1 MKEAQFL
8 HITHLEIDNFKSF
21 ARKTK
26 IPFFEGFTVISGPNG
41 SGKSNIID
49 SILFVLALSGA
60 RGLRAEKLTDLINV
74 NTGKNTAEVTI
85 TFSDG
90 TTIRRRIKRTPT
102 GYYSYNYLN
111 NRPCKQSDVIEFL
124 ARIGI
129 KPEGYNVVMQGDV
142 TRIMEMSDTER
153 RKIIDEIAG
162 VAEFDQKREQAF
174 SELEVVRERL
184 DREEILL
191 NEVAAR
197 LDTLQR
203 EREQALEYRRR
214 QDELEHLNRCR
225 GAALV
230 RQKEQE
236 IATLHD
242 LMRDHRA
249 AIERTAAEIEAV
261 RARAEEARTR
271 QQGIDEEINRKSGP
285 EYLELVGR
293 LEEARSAIRLGEKS
307 IERLKASLEENAGA
321 VQRVYMD
328 SRRAEAKVQEC
339 TESLRSLSIDRSNL
353 AMELAAKRDEMK
365 GIEER
370 IAAESREVEGVK
382 DRLFAR
388 LQDLESRKELRA
400 QILREKDLLI
410 EKSRMRTSERE
421 RLDARISQIEEELG
435 NKQAQIADYSSSLAG
450 CMEQKR
456 RVERDLSE
464 TESTL
469 FGRRSALDG
478 LKKEIRENEQALMRL
493 EAQQQAHGDAGG
505 KAMDYVL
512 GMDGVHGTVA
522 HLGRAPPEY
531 ATALDVAAMGRLRW
545 VVVDNDA
552 VAAEAIRYL
561 KENRLGR
568 VTFLPLNR
576 LRPPVLQPLGAEPGI
591 IGYAVD
597 LLEFDPAFERA
608 FQVVFGSTVVVDTLD
623 RARRLMGR
631 YKMVTLDGE
640 TVERSGAMTGG
651 FQAKKVRG
659 FGVAVDDEVA
669 RIRARLA
676 ELEAEAGEIEAS
688 IGRFALAAEAKRAER
703 SSIEEQIARY
713 RMLIEE
719 FQKRVEVLA
728 GEKHTL
734 EEKRREVLEGA
745 KTGGEELA
753 RLEADLERTSAEIA
767 QISAEVDGLKK
778 KLDDTEVPALT
789 ERYENYRRT
798 VEDIERRLRN
808 KDADITD
815 IRRERQHYSN
825 RIEELAAERSRL
837 EEKNREI
844 ESEIKAAGEQIEE
857 NRRLI
862 VQLEARQK
870 EFSNELAG
878 LRETRD
884 RILEE
889 IRTLDQ
895 EVFNLSSEM
904 ERSRMQVEALEE
916 RERTL
921 FQELADLREQAG
933 GVETDLDL
941 AAIDAGIAAAERALK
956 KIGAVNML
964 AIEECERVAARV
976 EERTQKKEV
985 ISREREMLLERI
997 ERCEKMKYDAF
1008 MTAFKAIDANF
1019 QEIFARLTD
1028 GSGRLVIENEE
1039 DPFSGGLTFAVQPR
1053 GKKVHLLSSLSGGE
1067 KSLTT
1072 LAFIFSIQKYMP
1084 APFYALDEVDMFLDG
1099 SNVGRIAD
1107 MMSELS
1113 GNAQSII
1120 VSLRKPMIERADR
1133 IVGVTTRA
1141 DKSTYVTGVQDNG

>member
-1 MKEAQFL
+1 
-8 HITHLEIDNFKSF
+8 
-21 ARKTK
+21 
-26 IPFFEGFTVISGPNG
+26 
-41 SGKSNIID
+41 
-49 SILFVLALSGA
+49 
-60 RGLRAEKLTDLINV
+60 
-74 NTGKNTAEVTI
+74 
-85 TFSDG
+85 
-90 TTIRRRIKRTPT
+90 
-102 GYYSYNYLN
+102 
-111 NRPCKQSDVIEFL
+111 
-124 ARIGI
+124 
-129 KPEGYNVVMQGDV
+129 
-142 TRIMEMSDTER
+142 
-153 RKIIDEIAG
+153 
-162 VAEFDQKREQAF
+162 
-174 SELEVVRERL
+174 
-184 DREEILL
+184 
-191 NEVAAR
+191 
-197 LDTLQR
+197 
-203 EREQALEYRRR
+203 
-214 QDELEHLNRCR
+214 
-225 GAALV
+225 
-230 RQKEQE
+230 
-236 IATLHD
+236 
-242 LMRDHRA
+242 
-249 AIERTAAEIEAV
+249 
-261 RARAEEARTR
+261 
-271 QQGIDEEINRKSGP
+271 
-285 EYLELVGR
+285 
-293 LEEARSAIRLGEKS
+293 
-307 IERLKASLEENAGA
+307 
-321 VQRVYMD
+321 
-328 SRRAEAKVQEC
+328 
-339 TESLRSLSIDRSNL
+339 
-353 AMELAAKRDEMK
+353 
-365 GIEER
+365 
-370 IAAESREVEGVK
+370 
-382 DRLFAR
+382 
-388 LQDLESRKELRA
+388 
-400 QILREKDLLI
+400 
-410 EKSRMRTSERE
+410 
-421 RLDARISQIEEELG
+421 
-435 NKQAQIADYSSSLAG
+435 
-450 CMEQKR
+450 
-456 RVERDLSE
+456 
-464 TESTL
+464 
-469 FGRRSALDG
+469 
-478 LKKEIRENEQALMRL
+478 
-493 EAQQQAHGDAGG
+493 
-505 KAMDYVL
+505 
-512 GMDGVHGTVA
+512 
-522 HLGRAPPEY
+522 
-531 ATALDVAAMGRLRW
+531 
-545 VVVDNDA
+545 
-552 VAAEAIRYL
+552 
-561 KENRLGR
+561 
-568 VTFLPLNR
+568 
-576 LRPPVLQPLGAEPGI
+576 
-591 IGYAVD
+591 
-597 LLEFDPAFERA
+597 
-608 FQVVFGSTVVVDTLD
+608 
-623 RARRLMGR
+623 MGR

-921 FQELADLREQAG
+921 FQELAD

>member
-1 MKEAQFL
+1 M

-74 NTGKNTAEVTI
+74 NSGKNTAEVTI

-111 NRPCKQSDVIEFL
+111 NRLCKQSDVIEFL

-191 NEVAAR
+191 HELAAR
-197 LDTLQR
+197 LDTLQH
-203 EREQALEYRRR
+203 EREQALEYRRW
-214 QDELEHLNRCR
+214 QDELDHLNRCR

-230 RQKEQE
+230 REKEQE
-236 IATLHD
+236 IVTLQG
-242 LMRDHRA
+242 LMHDHRA
-249 AIERTAAEIEAV
+249 AMERSTAEIEAV
-261 RARAEEARTR
+261 RARIEEARTR
-271 QQGIDEEINRKSGP
+271 QQGIEGEISRKSGP
-285 EYLELVGR
+285 EYVELVGR
-293 LEEARSAIRLGEKS
+293 LEEARGAIRLGEKS
-307 IERLKASLEENAGA
+307 IERLKASLEENAGTI
-321 VQRVYMD
+321 QRVYMD
-328 SRRAEAKVQEC
+328 SKRAETKVQEC
-339 TESLRSLSIDRSNL
+339 AESLRNLSIDRSNL

-365 GIEER
+365 EIEKR

-382 DRLFAR
+382 DRLFSR

-410 EKSRMRTSERE
+410 EKSRMRSSERE
-421 RLDARISQIEEELG
+421 RLDARISQIEEELA
-435 NKQAQIADYSSSLAG
+435 NKQAQLADYSSSLAD
-450 CMEQKR
+450 CEEQKR

-469 FGRRSALDG
+469 FARRSALDR
-478 LKKEIRENEQALMRL
+478 LKKEVRENEQTLMRL

-522 HLGRAPPEY
+522 QLGRAPPEY

-545 VVVDNDA
+545 VVVDTDS
-552 VAAEAIRYL
+552 VAAEAIKYL

-568 VTFLPLNR
+568 VTFLPLNK

-597 LLEFDPAFERA
+597 LLEFDPAFDRA
-608 FQVVFGSTVVVDTLD
+608 FRVVFGSTVVVDTLD

-631 YKMVTLDGE
+631 YKMVTLEGDL
-640 TVERSGAMTGG
+640 VERSGAMTGG
-651 FQAKKVRG
+651 SQAKKVRG

-669 RIRARLA
+669 RVRARLA

-688 IGRFALAAEAKRAER
+688 IGRLALAAEAKRAER

-713 RMLIEE
+713 RMLLDE

-734 EEKRREVLEGA
+734 EENRRELIDGV
-745 KTGGEELA
+745 KTGSEELA

-767 QISAEVDGLKK
+767 QISAEVDDLKK

-837 EEKNREI
+837 EEKNRQI
-844 ESEIKAAGEQIEE
+844 ESEIKATEEQIDE

-862 VQLEARQK
+862 VQLETRQK
-870 EFSNELAG
+870 EFSDELAG
-878 LRETRD
+878 LHETRD

-889 IRTLDQ
+889 IRALEQ
-895 EVFNLSSEM
+895 EVFKISSEM

-916 RERTL
+916 RERSL
-921 FQELADLREQAG
+921 LQELADLREQAG

-964 AIEECERVAARV
+964 AIEECDRVAARV
-976 EERTQKKEV
+976 EERTRRKEV
-985 ISREREMLLERI
+985 LSREREMLLERI
-997 ERCEKMKYDAF
+997 EKCERMKYDAF
-1008 MTAFKAIDANF
+1008 MTAFKEIDANF

-1028 GSGRLVIENEE
+1028 GSGRLVLDNEE

-1053 GKKVHLLSSLSGGE
+1053 GKKVHLLSALSGGE

-1072 LAFIFSIQKYMP
+1072 LAFIFSLQKYMP

-1133 IVGVTTRA
+1133 ILGVTTRA